1 MGFFYLESTFKHVF
15 QETKTIYLI
24 SSTFLDIWCLQDTSL
39 KVLLK
44 VINDHLLLNPKVAFL
59 VLKPKWYL
67 DSKLVAFQQFSTN
80 GNRQHGCFFIQ
91 QAFCGYLAFPSFCF
105 LPQSIFENPETTENF
120 QNLIFRDIKSIFLI
134 CSPFLGISCV
144 QNTILEVL
152 LKVINEHLLLL
163 LESDFSGY

>member
-44 VINDHLLLNPKVAFL
+44 VINDHLLLNPKMAFL

-67 DSKLVAFQQFSTN
+67 DSKLVLSSTFLLMVTAN
-80 GNRQHGCFFIQ
+80 NGCFFI
-91 QAFCGYLAFPSFCF
+91 
-105 LPQSIFENPETTENF
+105 
-120 QNLIFRDIKSIFLI
+120 
-134 CSPFLGISCV
+134 
-144 QNTILEVL
+144 
-152 LKVINEHLLLL
+152 
-163 LESDFSGY
+163 